1 MTASRRAELL
11 RENVPAEL
19 QELPRWVVWR
29 WGDVDPKTGKRKK
42 PPYLAARPQQ
52 HASSTD
58 SSTWGTFEACISLVE
73 TEKADGVGFA
83 LEPPYV
89 GLDLDEELPEADRGA
104 IMLKLDS
111 YSEKS
116 VSGTGDHVVIR
127 AALNGRGRHPAG
139 IGIFTRDRLFYFS
152 GDHIVGMPKTI
163 EERQHKFEVVLEQFL
178 PKRQDPAPRARVP
191 LDLDDQA
198 LLERAR
204 RAENGAKFAALYDR
218 GNVSGYASHSEGDLA
233 LCGMLAFW
241 TGRDPERLDRLF
253 RASGLMREKWG
264 RDDYREATIEET
276 IAGCRDTYSKKVT
289 RGPESP
295 VTPSPARES
304 LTGKVEGDSAS
315 KESPSPESALP
326 RVPKGDLTPESP
338 RPFALPIRDFICRPR
353 ERREPI
359 LADADGR
366 AVIGHRSLTLLGAL
380 GGHGKTTLFIDLA
393 LHLAAGVDWGPFQVP
408 APVSILMIENEGPED
423 LFAEKLAA
431 RHATFAHELRG
442 RFDVCVF
449 DWGGFNL
456 GEDVHRE
463 RLANEIAE
471 KGYELVFGDPLDSL
485 GIIGVGSPED
495 TRDFLALMKET
506 GLNRNVAW
514 WLNTHPRKEET
525 KEALNEIAGAWGG
538 KPDSVL
544 LLRMLAD
551 DRTQVRF
558 PKLRWAK
565 RGKRLPMLLKFDPET
580 EAFTYLGEESEEER
594 DYLAEIGALLDDG
607 KWRTPKEIAAK
618 PGDAGIGANVDRVKK
633 ELSEHP
639 DVFMSRTG
647 EEAKAVG
654 RSSTATI
661 WSLRTDGSEPEQESL

>member
-264 RDDYREATIEET
+264 RDD
-276 IAGCRDTYSKKVT
+276 D
-289 RGPESP
+289 P
-295 VTPSPARES
+295 
-304 LTGKVEGDSAS
+304 
-315 KESPSPESALP
+315 
-326 RVPKGDLTPESP
+326 
-338 RPFALPIRDFICRPR
+338 
-353 ERREPI
+353 
-359 LADADGR
+359 
-366 AVIGHRSLTLLGAL
+366 
-380 GGHGKTTLFIDLA
+380 
-393 LHLAAGVDWGPFQVP
+393 LHLALP
-408 APVSILMIENEGPED
+408 
-423 LFAEKLAA
+423 
-431 RHATFAHELRG
+431 G
-442 RFDVCVF
+442 RV
-449 DWGGFNL
+449 
-456 GEDVHRE
+456 
-463 RLANEIAE
+463 
-471 KGYELVFGDPLDSL
+471 
-485 GIIGVGSPED
+485 
-495 TRDFLALMKET
+495 
-506 GLNRNVAW
+506 
-514 WLNTHPRKEET
+514 
-525 KEALNEIAGAWGG
+525 
-538 KPDSVL
+538 
-544 LLRMLAD
+544 
-551 DRTQVRF
+551 
-558 PKLRWAK
+558 
-565 RGKRLPMLLKFDPET
+565 
-580 EAFTYLGEESEEER
+580 
-594 DYLAEIGALLDDG
+594 
-607 KWRTPKEIAAK
+607 
-618 PGDAGIGANVDRVKK
+618 
-633 ELSEHP
+633 
-639 DVFMSRTG
+639 
-647 EEAKAVG
+647 
-654 RSSTATI
+654 
-661 WSLRTDGSEPEQESL
+661 